1 MSSMNHTITAGLI
14 LVLSIVMAFVI
25 QTVANI
31 FPEDALVAEEDAETG
46 EVLEYTQLGS
56 LVNTLPILLVIIG
69 LIGAFVILARTA
81 REAGNGG
88 RGGLF

>member
-31 FPEDALVAEEDAETG
+31 FPDDAIYVDPDVTEEE
-46 EVLEYTQLGS
+46 LEYTQLGS
-56 LVNTLPILLVIIG
+56 LINTLPILLVIIG
-69 LIGAFVILARTA
+69 LIGSFVVLARTA

>member
-1 MSSMNHTITAGLI
+1 MNHTITAGLI

-31 FPEDALVAEEDAETG
+31 FPDDALYVDPEATE
-46 EVLEYTQLGS
+46 LEYTQLGS
-56 LVNTLPILLVIIG
+56 LINTLPILLVIIG